1 MQLKVEK
8 TVQKFDRNKI
18 KKILTEENDYICNL
32 LTVLDVPERIERKTI
47 FSSLKSKII
56 KKQFNFQM
64 KKR

>member
-56 KKQFNFQM
+56 KKI
-64 KKR
+64 